1 VTHGR
6 LLQVNPEW
14 RRYGQGMNRIRHYF
28 LELAP
33 EMERYL
39 CYRPPTTRG

>member
-1 VTHGR
+1 MTHGR
-6 LLQVNPEW
+6 LLQVNAEW

-33 EMERYL
+33 EMEPYL
-39 CYRPPTTRG
+39 SCRPPTTPG